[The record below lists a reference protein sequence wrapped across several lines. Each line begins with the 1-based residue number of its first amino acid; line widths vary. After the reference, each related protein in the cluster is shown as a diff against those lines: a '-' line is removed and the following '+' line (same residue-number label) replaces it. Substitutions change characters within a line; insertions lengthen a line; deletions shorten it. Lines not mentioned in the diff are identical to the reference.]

1 VSLYTVILFVHIVG
15 AIGYFLGIGL
25 WLFILLSWRR
35 TQCVEQVRSLLHLN
49 DLSAPF
55 AAASAV
61 LLLGT
66 GLYLALTAWS
76 LLTSWILVALISLLM
91 VPTSAALIAPRRSA
105 IVKQLA
111 REAPGGELSGTL
123 EQHLDDPVLA
133 TACTTVLTLLLGLVF
148 LITTKP
154 NLAGSLIV
162 MVVALLLGLAAGAL
176 VSRMR
181 RPPELGMVD
190 QRVRDKEPSPRA
202 LGMASRDEFWLP
214 AGRKGLKRSSPRR
227 KVVLLHETGTTSL

>member
-1 VSLYTVILFVHIVG
+1 
-15 AIGYFLGIGL
+15 
-25 WLFILLSWRR
+25 
-35 TQCVEQVRSLLHLN
+35 
-49 DLSAPF
+49 
-55 AAASAV
+55 
-61 LLLGT
+61 LLLIVE
-66 GLYLALTAWS
+66 LFKPQC
-76 LLTSWILVALISLLM
+76 TSWILV
-91 VPTSAALIAPRRSA
+91 ALIAPRRSA

-133 TACTTVLTLLLGLVF
+133 TACTTVLVLLLGLVF

-181 RPPELGMVD
+181 RTPELGMVD
-190 QRVRDKEPSPRA
+190 QRVRDKEPIS
-202 LGMASRDEFWLP
+202 SRSGDGEQ
-214 AGRKGLKRSSPRR
+214 R
-227 KVVLLHETGTTSL
+227 